1 MKIAMACDHA
11 GYKLKETIKELLLS
25 LGHEV
30 IDFGTNQEGSCDLP
44 DFIYPASLAIA
55 KKECDKGIFVDGVGY
70 GSAMIANKIYGVYA
84 AVAQDPFVASLASSH
99 SNTNVLCLGGKVI
112 GEAIAIEIV
121 KTWLNTK
128 YLANEKKYTNRVEKV
143 VSINN
148 KHLKKDI

>member
-1 MKIAMACDHA
+1 
-11 GYKLKETIKELLLS
+11 
-25 LGHEV
+25 
-30 IDFGTNQEGSCDLP
+30 
-44 DFIYPASLAIA
+44 
-55 KKECDKGIFVDGVGY
+55 
-70 GSAMIANKIYGVYA
+70 MIANKIYGVYA

-99 SNTNVLCLGGKVI
+99 SNANVLCLGGKVI

-148 KHLKKDI
+148 KH